1 MNQKSAQK
9 EKSHQAIL
17 ESAAVLLRER
27 GIQASSVL
35 DVMKGAGLT
44 VGGFYGHFASK
55 EDLFTQTLHHAASVM
70 WGQLVSLSRGNS
82 PRERLLSV
90 IGRYLSRKHRDN
102 PQAGCLLP
110 NVAAEVAR
118 EGEPYRSALA
128 SELSG
133 FVQTIAEL
141 LGDGTRSRQSALGLI
156 ALMYGSLSLARAL
169 QGTPLSDEFLQ
180 AGRQL
185 GERVV
190 STAE

>member
-1 MNQKSAQK
+1 
-9 EKSHQAIL
+9 
-17 ESAAVLLRER
+17 
-27 GIQASSVL
+27 
-35 DVMKGAGLT
+35 
-44 VGGFYGHFASK
+44 
-55 EDLFTQTLHHAASVM
+55 M